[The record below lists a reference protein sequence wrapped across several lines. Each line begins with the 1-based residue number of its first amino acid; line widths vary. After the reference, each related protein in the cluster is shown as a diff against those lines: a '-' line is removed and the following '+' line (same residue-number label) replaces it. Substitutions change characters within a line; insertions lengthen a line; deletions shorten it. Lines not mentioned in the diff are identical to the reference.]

1 MSLFCDWDGADVL
14 LPHLRKPPTPLV
26 LATPWFPCLLLCVNC
41 CRQHLLLV
49 LFLPQVIDL
58 MGELTARGLDPAT
71 AAAVLDSGTLCVAL
85 TFWVAAAPGSNSSSG
100 SPPST
105 PVRNASA
112 ASGPTC
118 GGASSSSGSTHDFR
132 HATPAQFAA
141 ALMLDDGQVP
151 LRSFQTF
158 VVTESSH
165 HFFSKR
171 LAVQPGE
178 AWRR

>member
-1 MSLFCDWDGADVL
+1 V
-14 LPHLRKPPTPLV
+14 P
-26 LATPWFPCLLLCVNC
+26 
-41 CRQHLLLV
+41 HLLL
-49 LFLPQVIDL
+49 LLLLLPQVIDL

-71 AAAVLDSGTLCVAL
+71 AAAVLDSGALCVAL
-85 TFWVAAAPGSNSSSG
+85 TFWVTAAPIGSNNSSTG

-105 PVRNASA
+105 PVRNVDAASA
-112 ASGPTC
+112 LDSG
-118 GGASSSSGSTHDFR
+118 GGSSSSSRCSHDFSP
-132 HATPAQFAA
+132 ATPAQFAA

-158 VVTESSH
+158 VVSDSSH

-171 LAVQPGE
+171 LAVHTGE